1 MENWLN
7 PAALV
12 SIATVFATIVGAIV
26 AIVKERRAAP
36 IDKKTVEM
44 ATTTAISNAS
54 RQTIEGSMMLNERLD
69 TENKR
74 LLDEA
79 KESRHKVTVWETWY
93 NVVVDQWTLLR
104 QSDHAPDAPKYER
117 SDTT

>member
-1 MENWLN
+1 MENWFS

-12 SIATVFATIVGAIV
+12 SIATVFATLVGAIV

-54 RQTIEGSMMLNERLD
+54 RQTIEGSVMLNERLD
-69 TENKR
+69 AENKR
-74 LLDEA
+74 LVDET
-79 KESRHKVTVWETWY
+79 KEERRRVTVWETWY
-93 NVVVDQWTLLR
+93 NVLVDQWDMLR
-104 QSDHAPDAPKYER
+104 QVDHAPDAPRYER
-117 SDTT
+117 PDT